1 LLKTHIKGGIRLEKR
16 KVFQVPEGGFT
27 VQKTLEFVQL
37 NGSFNA
43 EIFIDKNNRTISASS
58 ILGAMSLLIPAREG
72 TEFTVIVKG
81 EEADGVLRQITC
93 FIEERINP
101 SSGLSLWDQEGV
113 DNVNNALKDSQSRWT
128 SVVQNVAKSYLT
140 VKKS

>member
-1 LLKTHIKGGIRLEKR
+1 LEKR
-16 KVFQVPEGGFT
+16 KVFQVPKGGFT

-81 EEADGVLRQITC
+81 EEADGVLRQITR

>member
-1 LLKTHIKGGIRLEKR
+1 MEMRR
-16 KVFQVPEGGFT
+16 VFFVPKGGFT

-43 EIFIDKNNRTISASS
+43 DISIEKNNRIISASS
-58 ILGAMSLLIPAREG
+58 ILGTMSLLVPARTG
-72 TEFTVIVKG
+72 TEFIVTVKG
-81 EEADGVLRQITC
+81 QEAGEAMEQITN
-93 FIEERINP
+93 FIEEQKN
-101 SSGLSLWDQEGV
+101 SSSALSLWDQEGV

-128 SVVQNVAKSYLT
+128 SVVQGVAKSYLT

>member
-1 LLKTHIKGGIRLEKR
+1 MKMSREFRI
-16 KVFQVPEGGFT
+16 PEGGFT

-43 EIFIDKNNRTISASS
+43 QIFIEKNNRTISASS
-58 ILGAMSLLIPAREG
+58 ILGAMSLLVPARTG
-72 TEFTVIVKG
+72 TKFIVTVKG
-81 EEADGVLRQITC
+81 QEAGEALEQITN
-93 FIEERINP
+93 FIEEQKNP
-101 SSGLSLWDQEGV
+101 SSSLSLWDQEGV
-113 DNVNNALKDSQSRWT
+113 DNVNKALKDSQSLWT

>member
-1 LLKTHIKGGIRLEKR
+1 MEKR
-16 KVFQVPEGGFT
+16 RVFRIPEGGFT

-43 EIFIDKNNRTISASS
+43 DIIIEKNNRTISASS
-58 ILGAMSLLIPAREG
+58 ILGAMSLLIPARTG
-72 TEFTVIVKG
+72 TEFIVIVKG
-81 EEADGVLRQITC
+81 QEAGEALEQITN
-93 FIEERINP
+93 FIEGQNNP
-101 SSGLSLWDQEGV
+101 SSALSLWDQEGV